1 MFAYFIL
8 GIALLIGFVLLSK
21 WFVQA
26 DVQSVAKALKVVAG
40 VVAVLFVVYLMLSGR
55 WNLLPGLLF
64 VFLPWVGRLRGLFR
78 GLGGFGYGG
87 FDWGGPSAGQSST
100 VETRFL
106 RMRLDHDSGE
116 MDGDILD
123 GRFRGRS
130 LGDLSEGELI
140 ALLRECVAEDAQS
153 ARVLETYLDRVHGP
167 DWRERA
173 RETHGQAR
181 GEAGGGM
188 AREEALEIL
197 GLEPGASAE
206 EIKAAYH
213 RLIGRLHPD
222 QGGSTYLAAKLN
234 QARDV
239 LLGN

>member
-78 GLGGFGYGG
+78 GLGGLGYGAAFG
-87 FDWGGPSAGQSST
+87 GGGPSAGQSST

-123 GRFRGRS
+123 GRFSGRS

-140 ALLRECVAEDAQS
+140 AFLRECVAEDAQS
-153 ARVLETYLDRVHGP
+153 ARVLETYLD
-167 DWRERA
+167 
-173 RETHGQAR
+173 
-181 GEAGGGM
+181 
-188 AREEALEIL
+188 
-197 GLEPGASAE
+197 
-206 EIKAAYH
+206 
-213 RLIGRLHPD
+213 
-222 QGGSTYLAAKLN
+222 
-234 QARDV
+234 
-239 LLGN
+239 